1 MSENIPRI
9 LQPFN
14 ICIAHKPTTTL
25 GQLQTNAKH
34 KEEQREEQT
43 GSGLSDQLLR
53 LPRLLRR
60 RDWQNPHDKTDWT
73 QASDEERWCHQS
85 HRWASSTYEP
95 HFWPRLCVMSNLTGK
110 LV

>member
-14 ICIAHKPTTTL
+14 IRIAHKPTTTL
-25 GQLQTNAKH
+25 CQLQTNAKH
-34 KEEQREEQT
+34 KEELREEQT

-73 QASDEERWCHQS
+73 QASDEESWCHQS
-85 HRWASSTYEP
+85 HRWTSSTYEP
-95 HFWPRLCVMSNLTGK
+95 HFWPRLRNV
-110 LV
+110 